1 MLYNFTYKVNESQI
15 MGKLGKYT
23 SRSPGEVVRDILLLA
38 YPEWN
43 EWSRDLKR
51 VFSLLPSYGVGKES
65 LESMCEDFS
74 WGFDK
79 LTKKIAY
86 TGSFKVAVKEFVDN
100 GYQYRTGFRETKSGL
115 KQQVPVKWST
125 VQHVYMLESG
135 MAAFIKA
142 EMNKVSKPEEK
153 LIEKTGLLDV
163 ERIMHETPDV
173 VKESMNG
180 SAVPNYT
187 EGEASL
193 FALKDNINGKS
204 KT

>member
-1 MLYNFTYKVNESQI
+1 

-79 LTKKIAY
+79 LTKKIDN
-86 TGSFKVAVKEFVDN
+86 TGSFKVAVKEFVDKKFKEISALMH
-100 GYQYRTGFRETKSGL
+100 TFL
-115 KQQVPVKWST
+115 QQS
-125 VQHVYMLESG
+125 QS
-135 MAAFIKA
+135 
-142 EMNKVSKPEEK
+142 NS
-153 LIEKTGLLDV
+153 LIFL
-163 ERIMHETPDV
+163 
-173 VKESMNG
+173 
-180 SAVPNYT
+180 
-187 EGEASL
+187 
-193 FALKDNINGKS
+193 
-204 KT
+204 